1 MDVII
6 QARTGSKR
14 FPNKI
19 FAKFLGKTI
28 LDSVIEKIKS
38 NKNINKIIIATT
50 KNSLDD
56 NIEKYCNRKNI
67 LIHRG
72 SEKNVLQRFI
82 DVCEEYKLDKL
93 LRICSDNPLLSSKY
107 LDVLINHFN
116 GNYDYCSFYT
126 KFDEPAIIKPIGVF
140 AEGVSRKALNVALKK
155 SNGDKLSLEHVTYF
169 IHKNFSL
176 FKIKKIPIPASLNP
190 ELRFTIDYEADL
202 VMLNDLVSLVKS
214 SDIDLIM
221 SSYNKDDRVKEIL
234 DSHSKSYPKVF

>member
-19 FAKFLGKTI
+19 FAKFIGKTI
-28 LDSVIEKIKS
+28 LDHIIEKLKN
-38 NKNINKIIIATT
+38 NKNINRIIIATT
-50 KNSLDD
+50 KNKLDD
-56 NIEKYCNRKNI
+56 DIEKYCNRRNI
-67 LIHRG
+67 LVYRG
-72 SEKNVLQRFI
+72 SEENVLQRFI
-82 DVCEEYKLDKL
+82 DVCEKYNIDKL

-107 LDVLINHFN
+107 LDILINQFH

-126 KFDEPAIIKPIGVF
+126 KFDEPIIIKPIGVF
-140 AEGVSRKALNVALKK
+140 AEGVSRKALNIALKK

-176 FKIKKIPIPASLNP
+176 FKIKKIPIPPSLNP
-190 ELRFTIDYEADL
+190 ELRFTIDYEGDL
-202 VMLNDLVSLVKS
+202 LMLSGLANLIKS

-221 SSYNKDDRVKEIL
+221 SVYNKDKHVKKIL
-234 DSHSKSYPKVF
+234 DSHSKSNPKFF